1 MACKGTT
8 EMTLSKE
15 DEDLLETVTRGNDII
30 QVIRTLAM
38 ICGKQSIAIEATNS
52 NRLRIA
58 QSSLVALADYLE
70 TVYVR

>member
-1 MACKGTT
+1 
-8 EMTLSKE
+8 MTLSME